1 MDFGILLQGSNICE
15 AECVKL
21 GLTDMAFMKKKL
33 PYRLLWQAL
42 LLNRKTR
49 KEAIPI
55 DISLFKTIK
64 SNIGLHGYRRVRKED
79 REDVRAYRKD
89 TYGTTILYVNLKD
102 SSIEGITETWSG
114 LMGICSEFGLR
125 AYRAV

>member
-1 MDFGILLQGSNICE
+1 
-15 AECVKL
+15 
-21 GLTDMAFMKKKL
+21 MAMMKKKL

-42 LLNRKTR
+42 LLNRKT
-49 KEAIPI
+49 KKDAIPI

-64 SNIGLHGYRRVRKED
+64 SNIGLHGYKRVRKED
-79 REDVRAYRKD
+79 RKNVRAYRRD
-89 TYGTTILYVNLKD
+89 TYGTTFLYVNLEE

-114 LMGICSEFGLR
+114 LMSICSEFNLR